1 MPGEQDIISFDK
13 YINYPLARK
22 LAPYC
27 YKLGIKPNHVTIMN
41 MVFRVYIFY
50 DYYNDGLTIKTL
62 LFSIATHIID
72 SLDGTIA
79 RTYNQTSKLGAK
91 LDIYSD
97 LLYWPILILLLSH
110 KYNYPNYLLN
120 LIIFCLLAIDIYL
133 ITGNS
138 LILGIIEM
146 NAPIL
151 IIVYYHLIKYY
162 ET

>member
-1 MPGEQDIISFDK
+1 MYVDNLSSLK
-13 YINYPLARK
+13 SAAK
-22 LAPYC
+22 S
-27 YKLGIKPNHVTIMN
+27 
-41 MVFRVYIFY
+41 
-50 DYYNDGLTIKTL
+50 IKTL

-138 LILGIIEM
+138 LILGIIDH
-146 NAPIL
+146 
-151 IIVYYHLIKYY
+151 IIKL
-162 ET
+162 

>member
-13 YINYPLARK
+13 YISYPLAIK

-27 YKLGIKPNHVTIMN
+27 YRLGIKPNHVTIMN
-41 MVFRVYIFY
+41 MVFRICIYY
-50 DYYNDGLTIKTL
+50 DYYKNGLSSKTL
-62 LFSIATHIID
+62 GFCVLSHMID

-97 LLYWPILILLLSH
+97 LLFWPVLVCLFLH
-110 KYNYPNYLLN
+110 KYNYPDYLLN
-120 LIIFCLLAIDIYL
+120 LVILCLTAVNISL

-138 LILGIIEM
+138 TILGIIEM
-146 NAPIL
+146 NGPI
-151 IIVYYHLIKYY
+151 IIIIYYFMIKHY
-162 ET
+162 EK